1 MIFQPPQ
8 CASTIA
14 GLGIEMQ
21 TSAYYAR
28 ASSDVCRS
36 NMNA

>member
-14 GLGIEMQ
+14 RLDSETQ
-21 TSAYYAR
+21 SSAYYAR